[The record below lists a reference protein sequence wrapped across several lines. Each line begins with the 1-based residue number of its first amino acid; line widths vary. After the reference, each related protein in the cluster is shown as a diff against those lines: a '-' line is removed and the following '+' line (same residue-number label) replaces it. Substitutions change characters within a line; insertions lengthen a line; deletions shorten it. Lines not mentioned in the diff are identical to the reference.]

1 MIPNVLKL
9 ILLVI
14 SIASQ
19 VLLSAYAQ
27 NSSQCGSIQNAD
39 QRAMCRALADR
50 NSGQCGSINNDDLRA
65 MCRAQVNRN
74 PGQCGAIN
82 NNDMRATCRALT
94 GG

>member
-1 MIPNVLKL
+1 MNTILLKL
-9 ILLVI
+9 FFLLTLF
-14 SIASQ
+14 APQ
-19 VLLSAYAQ
+19 LQLPAYAQ

-50 NSGQCGSINNDDLRA
+50 NSGQCGSISNDDLRA

-74 PGQCGAIN
+74 PSQCGAIN
-82 NNDMRATCRALT
+82 NSDMRATCRALT

>member
-1 MIPNVLKL
+1 MNSKAIRL

-14 SIASQ
+14 PIASM
-19 VLLSAYAQ
+19 LPLATFAQ

-50 NSGQCGSINNDDLRA
+50 NSGQCGSISNDDLRA

-74 PGQCGAIN
+74 PSQCGAIN
-82 NNDMRATCRALT
+82 NSDMRATCRALT